1 MINIERIKWMYENFG
16 LEAAIKSA
24 CIDLVAVIG
33 YMGYCL
39 TLPFQFV
46 WLLLEGKR
54 KTSQVLLFFTL

>member
-1 MINIERIKWMYENFG
+1 MPMLNIRRIKWMYENLG
-16 LEAAIKSA
+16 VAAAVKSA

-46 WLLLEGKR
+46 WLLLRGK
-54 KTSQVLLFFTL
+54 KKD